1 MYMRKATFYL
11 AEGDAARHVS
21 TVFMDILES
30 GN

>member
-1 MYMRKATFYL
+1 MYTHEATFYL

-21 TVFMDILES
+21 TVFMDIPES